1 MLILGALDK
10 LKALIF
16 GSKKSNRVKREEA
29 IASIIETIE
38 IMETRSREYEN
49 RALKAREKAKMA
61 LKRNNETLAKQHL
74 KEWLYSNKMSNQYRN
89 IALNLQQQLDK
100 IRQATDMQRI
110 AQELSKVKQIYQEI
124 TQLTSA
130 EQAMKDVI
138 EVNVMGKKVD
148 AAMKVFSKQLGLPTD
163 MEANEILEEE
173 LGVLQEEVAAE
184 AIGGLPL
191 PEEETKA
198 EIESQRQELTKE
210 EKSDE
215 EEIKEILEKL
225 KKEASKEK
233 E

>member
-1 MLILGALDK
+1 MGALSR
-10 LKALIF
+10 LKSLIF
-16 GSKKSNRVKREEA
+16 GSKKKGQVKREEA

-49 RALKAREKAKMA
+49 RALKAREKAKLA
-61 LKRNNETLAKQHL
+61 LKRNNEALAKQHL
-74 KEWLYSNKMSNQYRN
+74 RDWLYSNRMSNQYRN
-89 IALNLQQQLDK
+89 IAMNLQQQLDR

-138 EVNVMGKKVD
+138 EVNVMSKKVD

-163 MEANEILEEE
+163 MEANELLEQEM
-173 LGVLQEEVAAE
+173 GILQEEIAAE

-191 PEEETKA
+191 PGEEVEEKEITTTKKK
-198 EIESQRQELTKE
+198 ESLD

-215 EEIKEILEKL
+215 EEIKELLDKL